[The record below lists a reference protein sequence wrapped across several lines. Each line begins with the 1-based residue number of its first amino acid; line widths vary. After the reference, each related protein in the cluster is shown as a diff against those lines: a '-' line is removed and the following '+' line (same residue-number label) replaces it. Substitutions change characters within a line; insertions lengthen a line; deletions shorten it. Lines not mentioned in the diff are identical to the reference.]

1 MHEYWHSIRTE
12 GSWRIGESQILVHPP
27 HIPKINE
34 EPNPMAD
41 LSGTPDGFFRS
52 FWIAGFESACHINR
66 AGLRL
71 DMLAT
76 TEHDKQAATD
86 YELLHSVGISTARD
100 GIRWHLI
107 DKRGSYDF
115 SSLAPMVE

>member
-1 MHEYWHSIRTE
+1 
-12 GSWRIGESQILVHPP
+12 
-27 HIPKINE
+27 
-34 EPNPMAD
+34 MAD

-86 YELLHSVGISTARD
+86 YELLHCVGHLHRP
-100 GIRWHLI
+100 RW
-107 DKRGSYDF
+107 D
-115 SSLAPMVE
+115 SLASDRQAW